1 MARAEQRE
9 RTRNA
14 LLVAAATE
22 FEENGFAATT
32 LGDVAARLGLVR
44 ATVHFHFATKEQL
57 AEAVVRQE
65 LEAWD
70 ALRRTSLDTE
80 AEPVRRLRWVSAQMA
95 QRYVSD
101 PVTRAAIRLLDE
113 HRVPRFDPAP
123 TSGWTTYVADQ
134 LRAARLV
141 ASVPEQVDPE
151 LDAVLLVG
159 MFRGLLPS
167 LTQASESLR
176 TEMLVDLFCHYAI
189 AGLSA
194 R

>member
-9 RTRNA
+9 RTRSA
-14 LLVAAATE
+14 LLIAAATE
-22 FEENGFAATT
+22 FDEHGFAATT

-65 LEAWD
+65 LEAWEL
-70 ALRRTSLDTE
+70 LRRTSLDVE
-80 AEPVRRLRWVSAQMA
+80 AEPLSRLRWVSGQVAR
-95 QRYVSD
+95 RYASD

-113 HRVPRFDPAP
+113 HRVPRLDPAP
-123 TSGWTTYVADQ
+123 ASGWTTYVADQ
-134 LRAARLV
+134 LRAARV
-141 ASVPEQVDPE
+141 AGAVPAQVDPE
-151 LDAVLLVG
+151 LDAGLLVG

-167 LTQASESLR
+167 LTEASESAR
-176 TEMLVDLFCHYAI
+176 TEELVDLFCHYAL
-189 AGLSA
+189 AGLNA

>member
-22 FEENGFAATT
+22 FDENGFAATT

-70 ALRRTSLDTE
+70 ALRRASLDAE
-80 AEPVRRLRWVSAQMA
+80 AEPVRRLRWVSAQVA

-123 TSGWTTYVADQ
+123 ASGWTTYVADQ

-141 ASVPEQVDPE
+141 ASVPERVDPA

-167 LTQASESLR
+167 LAEPSENPR
-176 TEMLVDLFCHYAI
+176 TDVLVDLFCHYAL